1 MRKERYLEK
10 LELFEGELEFIASH
24 DICDDVT
31 ERALLHSLQT
41 CVEIS
46 MDIAAMLT
54 KDAGLVVEDD
64 YTNIEKLS
72 REGII
77 GTKEE
82 GTLKGYNGLRN
93 SIVHRYGLL
102 DMGRVV
108 EALDEIDGLYQ
119 IAAKLTLIYESI
131 SASASGIDTSPGRE
145 IIN

>member
-31 ERALLHSLQT
+31 ERALLHSLQA

-54 KDAGLVVEDD
+54 KDAGLDD

-82 GTLKGYNGLRN
+82 GTLKEYNGLRN
-93 SIVHRYGLL
+93 SIVHRYGSL

-108 EALDEIDGLYQ
+108 EALDGIDSLYQ
-119 IAAKLTLIYESI
+119 IAAKLTLIYESV
-131 SASASGIDTSPGRE
+131 SASGTGVTPGRE
-145 IIN
+145 MRN

>member
-10 LELFEGELEFIASH
+10 LELFEIELEFIASH

-54 KDAGLVVEDD
+54 KDAGLVVGDD
-64 YTNIEKLS
+64 YTNIEKLL

-82 GTLKGYNGLRN
+82 GILKEYNGLRN
-93 SIVHRYGLL
+93 SIVHRYGNL

-108 EALDEIDGLYQ
+108 VALDEIDGLYR
-119 IAAKLTLIYESI
+119 ITTKLALTYESI
-131 SASASGIDTSPGRE
+131 PASDTGTA
-145 IIN
+145 

>member
-31 ERALLHSLQT
+31 KRALLHSLQT

-82 GTLKGYNGLRN
+82 ETLKEYNGLRN
-93 SIVHRYGLL
+93 SIIHRYGRL
-102 DMGRVV
+102 DRGRVV
-108 EALDEIDGLYQ
+108 EALDKIDGLYQ

-131 SASASGIDTSPGRE
+131 PASDIDTPGA
-145 IIN
+145 

>member
-24 DICDDVT
+24 TICDDVT

-46 MDIAAMLT
+46 VDIVAMLT

-82 GTLKGYNGLRN
+82 GTLKEYDGLRN
-93 SIVHRYGLL
+93 SIVHRYGRL
-102 DMGRVV
+102 DMGRIV
-108 EALDEIDGLYQ
+108 EALDEIDRLYQ

-131 SASASGIDTSPGRE
+131 PASGTDTSRGVK
-145 IIN
+145 

>member
-46 MDIAAMLT
+46 MDITAMLT

-82 GTLKGYNGLRN
+82 GTLKEYNGLRN
-93 SIVHRYGLL
+93 SIVHRYGRL
-102 DMGRVV
+102 DMRRVV
-108 EALDEIDGLYQ
+108 EALDEIDELYQ
-119 IAAKLTLIYESI
+119 IAAKLTLIYERI
-131 SASASGIDTSPGRE
+131 SASSIDTSPGRE